1 MRWIYEEEINNF
13 LWVGINSL
21 ICFCSTDNYDIFS
34 SNINGVG
41 YIIMKNNM
49 EKIKGIGII
58 LGVIFCCILWALVG
72 SMLGKFIWM

>member
-1 MRWIYEEEINNF
+1 M
-13 LWVGINSL
+13 
-21 ICFCSTDNYDIFS
+21 
-34 SNINGVG
+34 G

-58 LGVIFCCILWALVG
+58 LGVIVCCILWALVG